1 MKKRIITCLVVVI
14 SLFLFPKVALADTGP
29 KPSIDVNIKNLNTS
43 NYLVDL
49 FVYDENGE
57 NYDVPANYN
66 GGGLT
71 EEQINKLHEL
81 NFDGWISE
89 STRWDQYILFANCAG
104 NENFQ
109 NHFSYFGTPERYKVV
124 IVNNDTGEVKISKEI
139 VRKDFNSTIT
149 IDYNNMDDITSS
161 SNNSKTIVIGII
173 ALVTTIVVELV
184 VALLFKTGNYVTIG
198 LTNLVTNV
206 GLQVA
211 LILLATN
218 CLLTFIIGEIIVILT
233 EMVVYL
239 VCLKKVTK
247 VKTIIY
253 CLVANAV
260 TIGISLLLY
269 KI

>member
-14 SLFLFPKVALADTGP
+14 SLLLFPKVALADMGP
-29 KPSIDVNIKNLNTS
+29 KPSIEVNIKNLNTS

-49 FVYDENGE
+49 FVYDEKGE
-57 NYDVPANYN
+57 NYGVPANYN
-66 GGGLT
+66 AEGLT

-89 STRWDQYILFANCAG
+89 STRWDQYILFADCAG

-149 IDYNNMDDITSS
+149 IDYNDM
-161 SNNSKTIVIGII
+161 SNINSTNNCSKTIVVGII
-173 ALVTTIVVELV
+173 TVVATIVIELV
-184 VALLFKTGNYVTIG
+184 IAYVFKTGNYVTIG

-206 GLQVA
+206 GLQTA
-211 LILLATN
+211 LIMLTTN
-218 CLLTFIIGEIIVILT
+218 CLLTFIIGEVIVILT
-233 EMVVYL
+233 EMVIYL
-239 VCLKKVTK
+239 VCLKNLTK

-253 CLVANAV
+253 SLVANAV